1 MVRFWVYFESIEE
14 SGNGWEMARERSRSH
29 GWPQGIELRNCKK
42 GAGIAHTEILGK
54 EWVWGRKLGF
64 GFGHA
69 VSYAY

>member
-1 MVRFWVYFESIEE
+1 MDGRWQEKEAGVMDGRKVF
-14 SGNGWEMARERSRSH
+14 M
-29 GWPQGIELRNCKK
+29 LRNCKK

-69 VSYAY
+69 VSYAC